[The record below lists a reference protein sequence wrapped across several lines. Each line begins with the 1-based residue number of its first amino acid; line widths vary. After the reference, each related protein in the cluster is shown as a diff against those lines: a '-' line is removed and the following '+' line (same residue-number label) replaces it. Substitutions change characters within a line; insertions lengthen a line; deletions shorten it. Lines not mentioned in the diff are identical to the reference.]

1 MKAGCIAALLL
12 FCGAGA
18 IPASME
24 PWGPILAPTLD
35 VPLTSIPTTELPQ
48 VLYQGVMVPA
58 LPLPPG
64 TLLPS
69 LQLPNGL
76 VPLTVIREE
85 PIQVQALSVNL
96 LLDKWIKLDSLL
108 DTPAIYAGNH
118 FAVEAAAIRAQATKE
133 GISDAILRKCAAFAA
148 ALKRA
153 EAGQ

>member
-1 MKAGCIAALLL
+1 MRAGCIAALFLL
-12 FCGAGA
+12 FGAGPV
-18 IPASME
+18 PASME

-96 LLDKWIKLDSLL
+96 LLDKWIKLDAML
-108 DTPAIYAGNH
+108 DTPAIYTGNH
-118 FAVEAAAIRAQATKE
+118 FAVEAAAIRHEAEKE
-133 GISDAILRKCAAFAA
+133 GVTDAVLAKCADFATN
-148 ALKRA
+148 LQQA
-153 EAGQ
+153 EAEQ